1 VALSSAAYAADMG
14 MPLKAPPP
22 APPPVQDWSGVYVGI
37 EGGYGWGKQNINGAP
52 VDLFS
57 ASDFFEDPFFFCKYN
72 DCVDPTVGSVS
83 QSGWLFGGHAGVQ
96 KQWGSVVLGIDAG
109 IDGADIKG
117 TTTATTFVTD
127 CSSDS
132 DDSCHQ
138 LTKTAT
144 LTSKIDALGHVGP
157 KIGWAFSPNWMVYAT
172 GGLAWAHVE
181 GGASETQ
188 TFQKCEDGSC
198 FQTTDDLN
206 ASFSG
211 SQSGGMSM
219 FGYAVGAGL
228 DYKWQL
234 DQGSAVILGVQYL
247 HYGFGNNTLMLADT
261 QFGTGS
267 TFGIDTKQSVDT
279 ITGRLS
285 YFFSIH

>member
-1 VALSSAAYAADMG
+1 L
-14 MPLKAPPP
+14 PP
-22 APPPVQDWSGVYVGI
+22 AVQDWSGFYVGI
-37 EGGYGWGKQNINGAP
+37 EGGYGWGKENINGAAFDP
-52 VDLFS
+52 FQS
-57 ASDFFEDPFFFCKYN
+57 IGGDPFFFCKYN
-72 DCVDPTVGSVS
+72 DCIDPTVSSVK
-83 QSGWLFGGHAGVQ
+83 QSGWVFGGHAGAQ
-96 KQWGSVVLGIDAG
+96 KQWGSLVLGFDAG
-109 IDGADIKG
+109 IDGANIKG

-127 CSSDS
+127 CSTDS

-138 LTKTAT
+138 LTKTSS
-144 LTSKIDALGHVGP
+144 LSSKIDALGHVGP
-157 KIGWAFSPNWMVYAT
+157 KIGWAISPSWMVYAT

-181 GGASETQ
+181 SDASQTQ
-188 TFQKCEDGSC
+188 TFEKCSSGGSDC
-198 FQTTDDLN
+198 YQTDRDLE
-206 ASFSG
+206 ASFALSE
-211 SQSGGMSM
+211 SGGMSM

-261 QFGTGS
+261 QFGSGNS
-267 TFGIDTKQSVDT
+267 FGIDTKQSVDT